1 MMVSSGRTV
10 NQSCYREFDYIY
22 GREAR
27 MMRIRQLRKRRALKR
42 RIRRSVL
49 VLTAVL
55 LLGMVLTGFSR
66 MTVAKDPTY
75 RYYTAVTVR
84 CNDTLWNI
92 AQENMTEEY
101 SSVKA
106 YMKDIMEVNNMKT
119 DAVYYGQKLILPY
132 YSTEMK

>member
-1 MMVSSGRTV
+1 MRESRSVGQRDR
-10 NQSCYREFDYIY
+10 YREYEYIY

-27 MMRIRQLRKRRALKR
+27 LMRIRQSRKRRAQKR
-42 RIRRSVL
+42 RIRR
-49 VLTAVL
+49 AVL
-55 LLGMVLTGFSR
+55 LLAAALMLWLALTGFSGVKVPK
-66 MTVAKDPTY
+66 TPVY

-84 CNDTLWNI
+84 CSDTLWGI
-92 AQENMTEEY
+92 ASRYLTEEY

-106 YMKDIMEVNNMKT
+106 YMKDIMEVNGMKT

>member
-1 MMVSSGRTV
+1 MRGRAGYTGY
-10 NQSCYREFDYIY
+10 YREVDYIY

-27 MMRIRQLRKRRALKR
+27 LMRIRRKRKRRALIR
-42 RIRRSVL
+42 RIRRAVL
-49 VLTAVL
+49 VLAAAFFL
-55 LLGMVLTGFSR
+55 WLILTGFTGVSV
-66 MTVAKDPTY
+66 TKDPVY

-84 CNDTLWNI
+84 CNDTLWEI
-92 AQENMTEEY
+92 AQQHMTEEY

-132 YSTEMK
+132 YSTEVK